1 MNHSLDRILTY
12 IEKAIAT
19 AAGQITEKGRAGE
32 DKLNALARLTN
43 SYRKLLELSQ
53 PGNGGGFGDE
63 VGYDTGNG
71 DPDYVEALFS
81 STAKPS
87 GKKRLPRR

>member
-1 MNHSLDRILTY
+1 MHSSLDRILTH
-12 IEKAIAT
+12 IEEAIAT

-32 DKLNALARLTN
+32 DKLNALSRLVN
-43 SYRKLLELSQ
+43 SYGRLFDRYRSNAGSQ
-53 PGNGGGFGDE
+53 EDE
-63 VGYDTGNG
+63 SEFDFEHG
-71 DPDYVEALFS
+71 DPDYVEALFA